1 MTTTA
6 QEQRVITE
14 ATTTL
19 RLLGGDVSADDDAAV
34 LTAAV
39 GRAIRNFC
47 NRDDIP
53 TALESV
59 WASMVVDY
67 VRWVAAV
74 KKQNDPSG
82 SGASTAGARISSIT
96 ELSVSAQFSDDTTSQ
111 SAQAASSHSVASG
124 VEGIIMDYRDQLYR
138 FRKMTW

>member
-1 MTTTA
+1 MFA
-6 QEQRVITE
+6 E

-19 RLLGGDVSADDDAAV
+19 ELLGVELPGSDAMPV
-34 LTAAV
+34 LVAAV
-39 GRAIRNFC
+39 GKAIRNFC

-53 TALESV
+53 RELESV
-59 WASMVVDY
+59 WAGMVVDY
-67 VRWVAAV
+67 VRWASAV

-82 SGASTAGARISSIT
+82 SVTSTAGARISAIT

-111 SAQAASSHSVASG
+111 AAQAASAHSVASG
-124 VEGIIMDYRDQLYR
+124 VDGIIMDYRDQLYR